1 MKRIFIFLSFLITSL
16 FGVGQELNSLS
27 LFEYAKKNS
36 PQLLNSASD
45 IYMSEQKINEV
56 RASGLPKIN
65 GELSFQN
72 FINVPTTVVPA
83 SAFVPGAPEDELIG
97 LSFGTPFN
105 ANYNLK
111 VSQLIFSFNYIYG
124 LKAAENFSELS
135 RLANIQK
142 NQTVFEEIKL
152 SLGQVIFLQ
161 KMQRLMIKNL
171 EEIQGLINKTNKL
184 VENGLVEKSS
194 INDVLMIELDIKSGL
209 EALKSNEVLAILS
222 LKSLIGAPIDSNIT
236 LIKDFESSES
246 EALKSFSMNPKTNN
260 AVKIGEQNVIL
271 NRLNLKATQS
281 EGYPSVYGFF
291 NQQHMAMRNNFDFFD
306 TSKDWYPATLW
317 GINVTVPIYNSGE
330 GKAKRKQKELALLK
344 SENELKE
351 IENQIF
357 QLYQFLQSN
366 YKNAYL
372 NYENQKIKVGLVEKV
387 YQNEEKKLGLGASN
401 SLTLSQR
408 LPVAANVFMLANHYG
423 AYTGRT
429 ASAILV
435 STVFASTTVPVF
447 LYWLFY
453 GQG

>member
-27 LFEYAKKNS
+27 LYEYAKKNS

-152 SLGQVIFLQ
+152 SLGKVIFLQ
-161 KMQRLMIKNL
+161 KMQKLMVKNL

-184 VENGLVEKSS
+184 VENGLVEQSS
-194 INDVLMIELDIKSGL
+194 INDVLVIELDIKSGL

-222 LKSLIGAPIDSNIT
+222 LKSLIGAPIDTNIT
-236 LIKDFESSES
+236 LIKNFESSES
-246 EALKSFSMNPKTNN
+246 ETLKSLSMNPKANN

-281 EGYPSVYGFF
+281 EGYPSLYGFF

-344 SENELKE
+344 SENELRE

-357 QLYQFLQSN
+357 QLYQLLQNN

-408 LPVAANVFMLANHYG
+408 KIQLLNAQQQLIQNEFE
-423 AYTGRT
+423 
-429 ASAILV
+429 
-435 STVFASTTVPVF
+435 
-447 LYWLFY
+447 LYKAEVQIKTHSNPIKL
-453 GQG
+453 

>member
-45 IYMSEQKINEV
+45 IYMSEQKINQV

-161 KMQRLMIKNL
+161 KMQKLMVKNL

-184 VENGLVEKSS
+184 VENGLVEKTS
-194 INDVLMIELDIKSGL
+194 INDVLVIELDIKSGL

-222 LKSLIGAPIDSNIT
+222 LKSLIGAPIDTNIT
-236 LIKDFESSES
+236 LIKNFESSES
-246 EALKSFSMNPKTNN
+246 ETLKSLSMNPKTNN

-281 EGYPSVYGFF
+281 EGYPSLYGFF

-317 GINVTVPIYNSGE
+317 GVNVTVPIYNSGE

-344 SENELKE
+344 SENELRE

-357 QLYQFLQSN
+357 QLYQLLQNN

-408 LPVAANVFMLANHYG
+408 KIQLLNAQQQLIQNEFE
-423 AYTGRT
+423 
-429 ASAILV
+429 
-435 STVFASTTVPVF
+435 
-447 LYWLFY
+447 LYKAEVQIKTHSNPIKL
-453 GQG
+453 

>member
-27 LFEYAKKNS
+27 LYEYAKKNS

-135 RLANIQK
+135 RLADIQK

-161 KMQRLMIKNL
+161 KMQKLMVKNL

-184 VENGLVEKSS
+184 VENGLVEQSS
-194 INDVLMIELDIKSGL
+194 INDVLVIELDIKSGL

-222 LKSLIGAPIDSNIT
+222 LKSLIGAPIDTNIT
-236 LIKDFESSES
+236 LIKNFESSES
-246 EALKSFSMNPKTNN
+246 ETLKSLSMNPKTNN

-281 EGYPSVYGFF
+281 EGYPSLYGFF

-306 TSKDWYPATLW
+306 ASKDWYPATLW

-344 SENELKE
+344 SENELRE

-357 QLYQFLQSN
+357 QLYQLLQNN

-408 LPVAANVFMLANHYG
+408 KIQLLNAQQQLIQNEFE
-423 AYTGRT
+423 
-429 ASAILV
+429 
-435 STVFASTTVPVF
+435 
-447 LYWLFY
+447 LYKAEVQIKTHSNPIKL
-453 GQG
+453 

>member
-1 MKRIFIFLSFLITSL
+1 MKHITIFLGFLITVNL
-16 FGVGQELNSLS
+16 GVSQELNSNS

-36 PQLLNSASD
+36 PQLLNSVSD

-111 VSQLIFSFNYIYG
+111 VSQLIFSFNYVYG
-124 LKAAENFSELS
+124 IRAAENFSELS

-152 SLGQVIFLQ
+152 SLGQIVFFQ
-161 KMQRLMIKNL
+161 KMQKLMVKNL
-171 EEIQGLINKTNKL
+171 EEIQNLINKTDGL
-184 VENGLVEKSS
+184 IINGLAEKSS
-194 INDVLMIELDIKSGL
+194 INDVLVIELDIKSGL
-209 EALKSNEVLAILS
+209 EVLKSNEVLALLN
-222 LKSLIGAPIDSNIT
+222 LKSLIGAPLDSNMNF
-236 LIKDFESSES
+236 IKDFERPES
-246 EALKSFSMNPKTNN
+246 ENLHSASMNPKSNN
-260 AVKIGEQNVIL
+260 AVKIGEQNIIL
-271 NRLNLKATQS
+271 NRLNLKATKS

-291 NQQHMAMRNNFDFFD
+291 NQQHIAMRNNFDFFD
-306 TSKDWYPATLW
+306 TNKDWYPATLW
-317 GINVTVPIYNSGE
+317 GINVSVPIYNSGE

-357 QLYQFLQSN
+357 QLYKLLKNNYSN
-366 YKNAYL
+366 AFL
-372 NYENQKIKVGLVEKV
+372 NYENQKTKLELIEKV
-387 YQNEEKKLGLGASN
+387 YQNEEKKLSLGASN

-408 LPVAANVFMLANHYG
+408 KMQLIQAQQKLIQNEFE
-423 AYTGRT
+423 
-429 ASAILV
+429 
-435 STVFASTTVPVF
+435 
-447 LYWLFY
+447 LYKAEVQIKTHSNPIKL
-453 GQG
+453 

>member
-152 SLGQVIFLQ
+152 SLGKVIFLQ
-161 KMQRLMIKNL
+161 KMQKLMVKNL

-184 VENGLVEKSS
+184 VENGLVEKTS
-194 INDVLMIELDIKSGL
+194 INDVLVIELDIKSGL

-222 LKSLIGAPIDSNIT
+222 LKSLIGAPIDTNIT
-236 LIKDFESSES
+236 LIKNFESSES
-246 EALKSFSMNPKTNN
+246 ETLKSLSMNPKTNN

-281 EGYPSVYGFF
+281 EGYPSLYGFF

-317 GINVTVPIYNSGE
+317 GVNVTVPIYNSGE

-344 SENELKE
+344 SENELRE

-357 QLYQFLQSN
+357 QLYQLLQNN

-408 LPVAANVFMLANHYG
+408 KIQLLNAQQQLIQNEFE
-423 AYTGRT
+423 
-429 ASAILV
+429 
-435 STVFASTTVPVF
+435 
-447 LYWLFY
+447 LYKAEVQIKTHSNPIKL
-453 GQG
+453 

>member
-27 LFEYAKKNS
+27 LYEYAKKNS

-45 IYMSEQKINEV
+45 IHMSEQKINEV

-135 RLANIQK
+135 RLADIQK

-161 KMQRLMIKNL
+161 KMQKLMVKNL
-171 EEIQGLINKTNKL
+171 EEIQGLINKTNRL
-184 VENGLVEKSS
+184 VENGLVEQSS
-194 INDVLMIELDIKSGL
+194 INDVLVIELDIKSGL

-222 LKSLIGAPIDSNIT
+222 LKSLIGAPIDTNIT
-236 LIKDFESSES
+236 LIKNFESSES
-246 EALKSFSMNPKTNN
+246 ETLKSLSMNPKTNN

-281 EGYPSVYGFF
+281 EGYPSLYGFF

-344 SENELKE
+344 SENELRE

-357 QLYQFLQSN
+357 QLYQLLQNN

-408 LPVAANVFMLANHYG
+408 KIQLLNAQQQLIQNEFE
-423 AYTGRT
+423 
-429 ASAILV
+429 
-435 STVFASTTVPVF
+435 
-447 LYWLFY
+447 LYKAEVQIKTHSNPIKL
-453 GQG
+453 

>member
-27 LFEYAKKNS
+27 LYEYAKKNS

-45 IYMSEQKINEV
+45 IHMSEQKINEV

-161 KMQRLMIKNL
+161 KMQKLMVKNL
-171 EEIQGLINKTNKL
+171 EEIQGLINKTNRL
-184 VENGLVEKSS
+184 VENGLVEKTS
-194 INDVLMIELDIKSGL
+194 INDVLVIELDIKSGL

-222 LKSLIGAPIDSNIT
+222 LKSLIGAPIDTNIT
-236 LIKDFESSES
+236 LIKNFESSES
-246 EALKSFSMNPKTNN
+246 ETLKSLSMNPKTNN

-281 EGYPSVYGFF
+281 EGYPSLYGFF

-306 TSKDWYPATLW
+306 ASKDWYPATLW

-344 SENELKE
+344 SENELRE

-357 QLYQFLQSN
+357 QLYQLLQNN

-408 LPVAANVFMLANHYG
+408 KIQLLNAQQQLIQNEFE
-423 AYTGRT
+423 
-429 ASAILV
+429 
-435 STVFASTTVPVF
+435 
-447 LYWLFY
+447 LYKAEVQIKTHSNPIKL
-453 GQG
+453 

>member
-27 LFEYAKKNS
+27 LYEYAKKNS

-161 KMQRLMIKNL
+161 KMQKLMVKNL
-171 EEIQGLINKTNKL
+171 EEIQGLINKTHRL
-184 VENGLVEKSS
+184 VENGLVEQSS
-194 INDVLMIELDIKSGL
+194 INDVLVIELDIKSGL

-222 LKSLIGAPIDSNIT
+222 LKSLIGAPIDTNIT
-236 LIKDFESSES
+236 LIKNFESSES
-246 EALKSFSMNPKTNN
+246 ETLKSLSMNPKTNN

-281 EGYPSVYGFF
+281 EGYPSLYGFF

-317 GINVTVPIYNSGE
+317 GVNVTVPIYNSGE

-344 SENELKE
+344 SENELRE

-357 QLYQFLQSN
+357 QLYQLLQNN

-408 LPVAANVFMLANHYG
+408 KIQLLNAQQQLIQNEFE
-423 AYTGRT
+423 
-429 ASAILV
+429 
-435 STVFASTTVPVF
+435 
-447 LYWLFY
+447 LYKAEVQIKTHSNPIKL
-453 GQG
+453 

>member
-1 MKRIFIFLSFLITSL
+1 MKRIIVFLSFLITSL
-16 FGVGQELNSLS
+16 FGASQELNSFS

-83 SAFVPGAPEDELIG
+83 SAFVPGAPEDDLIG

-124 LKAAENFSELS
+124 LRAAENFSELS
-135 RLANIQK
+135 RLANVQK
-142 NQTVFEEIKL
+142 NQTVFEEIRL

-161 KMQRLMIKNL
+161 KMQKLMVKNL
-171 EEIQGLINKTNKL
+171 EEIQNLKNKTNRL
-184 VENGLVEKSS
+184 IENGLIEKSS
-194 INDVLMIELDIKSGL
+194 INDVLVMELDIKSGL
-209 EALKSNEVLAILS
+209 EALKSNENLALIS
-222 LKSLIGAPIDSNIT
+222 LKSLIGAPLDTNIA
-236 LIKDFESSES
+236 LIKDFETSEGKTLMS
-246 EALKSFSMNPKTNN
+246 ITMNPKTNN
-260 AVKIGEQNVIL
+260 AVKIGEQNIIL
-271 NRLNLKATQS
+271 NRLNLKAAQS

-291 NQQHMAMRNNFDFFD
+291 NQQHMAMRNDFDFFD

-344 SENELKE
+344 SENELRE
-351 IENQIF
+351 IENQIY
-357 QLYQFLQSN
+357 QLYQLLESN

-372 NYENQKIKVGLVEKV
+372 NYENQKTKVGLVEKV
-387 YQNEEKKLGLGASN
+387 CENEEKKLGLGASN
-401 SLTLSQR
+401 SLSLSQR
-408 LPVAANVFMLANHYG
+408 RMQLLNAQQKLIQNEFE
-423 AYTGRT
+423 
-429 ASAILV
+429 
-435 STVFASTTVPVF
+435 
-447 LYWLFY
+447 LYKAEVQIKTHSNPIKL
-453 GQG
+453 

>member
-83 SAFVPGAPEDELIG
+83 SAFVPGAPKDELIG

-161 KMQRLMIKNL
+161 KMQKLMVKNL

-194 INDVLMIELDIKSGL
+194 INDVLVIELDIKRGL

-357 QLYQFLQSN
+357 QLYQLLQSN

-408 LPVAANVFMLANHYG
+408 KIQLL
-423 AYTGRT
+423 
-429 ASAILV
+429 SAQQQLIQNE
-435 STVFASTTVPVF
+435 FE
-447 LYWLFY
+447 LYKAEIQIKTHSNPIKL
-453 GQG
+453 

>member
-27 LFEYAKKNS
+27 LYEYAKKNS

-45 IYMSEQKINEV
+45 IHMSEQKINEV

-161 KMQRLMIKNL
+161 KMQKLMVKNL
-171 EEIQGLINKTNKL
+171 EEIQGLINKTNRL
-184 VENGLVEKSS
+184 VENGLVEQSS
-194 INDVLMIELDIKSGL
+194 INDVLVIELDIKSGL

-222 LKSLIGAPIDSNIT
+222 LKSLIGAPIDTNIT
-236 LIKDFESSES
+236 LIKNFESSES
-246 EALKSFSMNPKTNN
+246 ETLKSLSMNPKTNN

-281 EGYPSVYGFF
+281 EGYPSLYGFF

-306 TSKDWYPATLW
+306 ASKDWYPATLW

-344 SENELKE
+344 SENELRE

-357 QLYQFLQSN
+357 QLYQLLQNN

-408 LPVAANVFMLANHYG
+408 KIQLLNAQQQLIQNEFE
-423 AYTGRT
+423 
-429 ASAILV
+429 
-435 STVFASTTVPVF
+435 
-447 LYWLFY
+447 LYKAEVQIKTHSNPIKL
-453 GQG
+453 

>member
-27 LFEYAKKNS
+27 LYEYAKKNS

-135 RLANIQK
+135 RLADIQK

-161 KMQRLMIKNL
+161 KMQKLMVKNL
-171 EEIQGLINKTNKL
+171 EEIQGLINKTNRL
-184 VENGLVEKSS
+184 VENGLVEQSS
-194 INDVLMIELDIKSGL
+194 INDVLVIELDIKSGL

-222 LKSLIGAPIDSNIT
+222 LKSLIGAPIDTNIT
-236 LIKDFESSES
+236 LIKNFESSES
-246 EALKSFSMNPKTNN
+246 ETLKSLSMNPKTNN

-281 EGYPSVYGFF
+281 EGYPSLYGFF

-317 GINVTVPIYNSGE
+317 GVNVTVPIYNSGE

-344 SENELKE
+344 SENELRE

-357 QLYQFLQSN
+357 QLYQLLQNN

-408 LPVAANVFMLANHYG
+408 KIQLLNAQQQLIQNEFE
-423 AYTGRT
+423 
-429 ASAILV
+429 
-435 STVFASTTVPVF
+435 
-447 LYWLFY
+447 LYKAEVQIKTHSNPIKL
-453 GQG
+453 

>member
-45 IYMSEQKINEV
+45 IYMSEQKINQV

-161 KMQRLMIKNL
+161 KMQKLMVKNL
-171 EEIQGLINKTNKL
+171 EEIQGLINKTNRL
-184 VENGLVEKSS
+184 VENGLVEKTS
-194 INDVLMIELDIKSGL
+194 INDVLVIELDIKSGL

-236 LIKDFESSES
+236 LIKNFESSES
-246 EALKSFSMNPKTNN
+246 ETLKSLSMNPKTNN
-260 AVKIGEQNVIL
+260 AIKIGEQNVIL

-281 EGYPSVYGFF
+281 EGYPSLYGFF

-344 SENELKE
+344 SENELRE

-357 QLYQFLQSN
+357 QLYQLLQDN

-408 LPVAANVFMLANHYG
+408 KIQLLNAQQQLIQNEFE
-423 AYTGRT
+423 
-429 ASAILV
+429 
-435 STVFASTTVPVF
+435 
-447 LYWLFY
+447 LYKAEVQIKTHSNPIKL
-453 GQG
+453 

>member
-161 KMQRLMIKNL
+161 KMQKLMIKNL

-194 INDVLMIELDIKSGL
+194 INDVLVIELDIKSGL

-222 LKSLIGAPIDSNIT
+222 LKSL
-236 LIKDFESSES
+236 
-246 EALKSFSMNPKTNN
+246 
-260 AVKIGEQNVIL
+260 
-271 NRLNLKATQS
+271 
-281 EGYPSVYGFF
+281 
-291 NQQHMAMRNNFDFFD
+291 
-306 TSKDWYPATLW
+306 
-317 GINVTVPIYNSGE
+317 
-330 GKAKRKQKELALLK
+330 
-344 SENELKE
+344 
-351 IENQIF
+351 
-357 QLYQFLQSN
+357 
-366 YKNAYL
+366 
-372 NYENQKIKVGLVEKV
+372 
-387 YQNEEKKLGLGASN
+387 
-401 SLTLSQR
+401 
-408 LPVAANVFMLANHYG
+408 
-423 AYTGRT
+423 
-429 ASAILV
+429 
-435 STVFASTTVPVF
+435 
-447 LYWLFY
+447 
-453 GQG
+453 